1 MGIFVLK
8 EKEHER
14 FIRKGADLY
23 IKRDIS
29 LSEALCGYTLE
40 VEHLDGRI
48 LIIKSNPGEI
58 ITPMTSDPLSK
69 EPEGMK
75 FETFD
80 DCDCGA
86 ENVAQAETEDTDAC
100 KKVCEKKGF
109 TAFVISDGSAIF
121 KNCTRAEAL
130 AAKKSKPGSTLYVV
144 ADPNKAAQSRLVK
157 AVKGE
162 GMPTPKNP
170 FVCGNLFL
178 ILNIVFPKEL
188 DPAAVTALKKA
199 LPPPKTQLKHKE
211 DADNVEVHYLTDM
224 DPVESYKEA
233 STVTERMRTT
243 RTRRE
248 AVFREDSVCSATSSE
263 FFFV

>member
-29 LSEALCGYTLE
+29 LLEALCGYTLE

-48 LIIKSNPGEI
+48 LVIKSNPGEI
-58 ITPMTSDPLSK
+58 ITPMTTDPLQK
-69 EPEGMK
+69 EAPGMR

-80 DCDCGA
+80 DCDCLA

-109 TAFVISDGSAIF
+109 TAFVINDGSAIF
-121 KNCTRAEAL
+121 KNCSRAEAL
-130 AAKKSKPGSTLYVV
+130 AAKKPKAGSTLYVV
-144 ADPNKAAQSRLVK
+144 EDTIKAA
-157 AVKGE
+157 KGE
-162 GMPTPKNP
+162 GMPTHKNP

-178 ILNIVFPKEL
+178 ILNIVFPPEL
-188 DPAAVTALKKA
+188 DVAAVQALKKV
-199 LPPPKTQLKHKE
+199 LPPPTTQLKHKE
-211 DADNVEVHYLTDM
+211 DADNVEVHYITDM
-224 DPVESYKEA
+224 DPVESYKSGVDTHGQSAYDEDE
-233 STVTERMRTT
+233 ERGGLPGGQR
-243 RTRRE
+243 
-248 AVFREDSVCSATSSE
+248 VQCNQQ
-263 FFFV
+263 